1 MPGRFGD
8 LPPES
13 FTDARAVMGGY
24 GVRRAI
30 NDGSVRYVPARF
42 GALPSLLARGGP
54 LAVDLLVVSAVPVA
68 GGFRFGS
75 EMTWL
80 PSAIAG
86 GARVAVAA
94 NRFLPIAGYGPTIP
108 ACSVVAA
115 TDTDEP
121 PLVVPA
127 TEPTPEAREI
137 GARVARLVPDD
148 CRLQY
153 APGLIASAAL
163 DAIRSRVVVDT
174 GILTDGAL
182 ALERRGLLLEEPT
195 AAYLAGTELLYEWA
209 DGREVVRPVTF
220 THGAARLA
228 TSARPFIAINTA
240 LEVDLSGQV
249 NVESVDDAN
258 VGGVG
263 GQPDFAMA
271 ATSSPGGLS
280 IAALP
285 TTHGGRST
293 LVERLT
299 APASTARHD
308 VEIVVTEHGV
318 ADLRG
323 LDASER
329 RTALLRAWGSIG
341 LRPSLVER

>member
-1 MPGRFGD
+1 M
-8 LPPES
+8 E
-13 FTDARAVMGGY
+13 
-24 GVRRAI
+24 
-30 NDGSVRYVPARF
+30 
-42 GALPSLLARGGP
+42 
-54 LAVDLLVVSAVPVA
+54 

-80 PSAIAG
+80 PSAIDG
-86 GARVAVAA
+86 GARVAVAV
-94 NRFLPIAGYGPTIP
+94 NRSLPIAGFGPMIP

-115 TDTDEP
+115 TDTDQP
-121 PLVVPA
+121 PLVVDA
-127 TEPTPEAREI
+127 SEPTPEAREI

-163 DAIRSRVVVDT
+163 DAIRSRVAVDT
-174 GILTDGAL
+174 GILTDGVL

-195 AAYLAGTELLYEWA
+195 AAYLAGTGA
-209 DGREVVRPVTF
+209 VRVGRRSRSRSPGDVHARRRPPRRS
-220 THGAARLA
+220 A
-228 TSARPFIAINTA
+228 ARPFVAINTA
-240 LEVDLSGQV
+240 LQVDLSGQV
-249 NVESVDDAN
+249 NVESADGAN

-280 IAALP
+280 IIALP
-285 TTHGGRST
+285 TTHGGQST

-329 RTALLRAWGSIG
+329 RSRTPACLG
-341 LRPSLVER
+341 LRRARPSPVRRRSSAESSIRLIAFGSA